1 MVDQHDAEAA
11 ADASPSVVARLLKKG
26 KPTAKVWDLA
36 IGSHG
41 SNTGDDH
48 ITDQPD
54 HTNARREIKPT
65 CALRGNNPRG

>member
-1 MVDQHDAEAA
+1 MMPRPWLTQVRPS
-11 ADASPSVVARLLKKG
+11 SPDSQKG

-65 CALRGNNPRG
+65 CALRGNNPRR